1 MTQFTAQISVQ
12 VQFLEEQSNVEQG
25 QFHFAYTL
33 SIKNDGEIPFQLIAR
48 EWEITDSDGNVQ
60 KIKGLGVVGQ
70 QPLLKGGQ
78 AFEYTSWATIPT
90 PVGTMKGKYFC
101 ISEDAEMFEVPI
113 PEFALNMPRI
123 LH

>member
-1 MTQFTAQISVQ
+1 MTQFSTQISVQ
-12 VQFLEEQSNVEQG
+12 VKFLEEESKPDQG
-25 QFHFAYTL
+25 QYHFAYTI

-48 EWEITDSDGNVQ
+48 QWIIIDLDGNAQ
-60 KIKGLGVVGQ
+60 EIKGLGVVGQ

-90 PVGTMKGKYFC
+90 PTGSMKGSYYC

-113 PEFALNMPRI
+113 PEFALVMQRI

>member
-1 MTQFTAQISVQ
+1 MTQFSTQISVQ
-12 VQFLEEQSNVEQG
+12 VKFLEEESKPDQG
-25 QFHFAYTL
+25 QYHFAYTI

-48 EWEITDSDGNVQ
+48 QWIIIDLDGNAQ
-60 KIKGLGVVGQ
+60 EIKGLGVVGQ

-90 PVGTMKGKYFC
+90 PTGSMKGSYYC

-113 PEFALNMPRI
+113 PEFAFVMPRI

>member
-1 MTQFTAQISVQ
+1 MTQFSAQISVQ
-12 VQFLEEQSNVEQG
+12 VQFLEEQSHPEQG

-33 SIKNDGEIPFQLIAR
+33 SIKNDGQTPSQLIAR
-48 EWEITDSDGNVQ
+48 QWVITDSEGNTQ
-60 KIKGLGVVGQ
+60 EIKGLGVVGQ

-90 PVGTMKGKYFC
+90 PLGTMKGTYYC
-101 ISEDAEMFEVPI
+101 ISDAAEMFEVPI
-113 PEFALNMPRI
+113 PEFALTMPRI

>member
-1 MTQFTAQISVQ
+1 MTQFSTQISVQ
-12 VQFLEEQSNVEQG
+12 VKFLEEESKPEQG
-25 QFHFAYTL
+25 QYHFAYTI

-48 EWEITDSDGNVQ
+48 QWIIIDSDGNSQ
-60 KIKGLGVVGQ
+60 EIKGLGVVGQ

-90 PVGTMKGKYFC
+90 PTGSMKGSYYC
-101 ISEDAEMFEVPI
+101 ISEEAEMFEVPI
-113 PEFALNMPRI
+113 PEFTLIMPRI

>member
-1 MTQFTAQISVQ
+1 MTQFSTQISVQ
-12 VQFLEEQSNVEQG
+12 VKFLEEESKPEQG
-25 QFHFAYTL
+25 QYHFAYTI

-48 EWEITDSDGNVQ
+48 QWIIIDSDGNTQ
-60 KIKGLGVVGQ
+60 QIKGLGVVGQ

-90 PVGTMKGKYFC
+90 PTGSMKGSYYC
-101 ISEDAEMFEVPI
+101 ISEEAEMFEVPI
-113 PEFALNMPRI
+113 PEFTLIMPRI

>member
-1 MTQFTAQISVQ
+1 MTQFSAQISVQ

-48 EWEITDSDGNVQ
+48 EWVITDSDGNVQ

-113 PEFALNMPRI
+113 PEFSLTMPRI

>member
-1 MTQFTAQISVQ
+1 MTQFSTQISVQ
-12 VQFLEEQSNVEQG
+12 VKFLEEESKPDHG
-25 QFHFAYTL
+25 QYHFAYTI

-48 EWEITDSDGNVQ
+48 QWIIIDLDGNAQ
-60 KIKGLGVVGQ
+60 EIKGLGVVVQ

-90 PVGTMKGKYFC
+90 PTGSMKGSYYC

-113 PEFALNMPRI
+113 PEFALVMPRI

>member
-1 MTQFTAQISVQ
+1 MTQFSTQISVH
-12 VQFLEEQSNVEQG
+12 VKFMEEESKPEQG
-25 QFHFAYTL
+25 LYHFAYTI

-48 EWEITDSDGNVQ
+48 QWIIVDSDGNAQ
-60 KIKGLGVVGQ
+60 EIKGLGVVGQ

-90 PVGTMKGKYFC
+90 PTGSMKGSYYC

-113 PEFALNMPRI
+113 PEFALVMPRI

>member
-1 MTQFTAQISVQ
+1 MTQFSAQISVQ

-48 EWEITDSDGNVQ
+48 EWVITDSDGNVQ
-60 KIKGLGVVGQ
+60 QIKGLGVVGQ

-78 AFEYTSWATIPT
+78 AFEYTIWATIPT

>member
-1 MTQFTAQISVQ
+1 MTQFSTQISVQ
-12 VQFLEEQSNVEQG
+12 VKFLEEESKPDQG
-25 QFHFAYTL
+25 QYHFAYTI

-48 EWEITDSDGNVQ
+48 QWIIIDLDGNAQ
-60 KIKGLGVVGQ
+60 EIKGLGVVGQ

-90 PVGTMKGKYFC
+90 PTGSMKGSYYC

-113 PEFALNMPRI
+113 PEFALVMPRI

>member
-1 MTQFTAQISVQ
+1 MTQFSTQISVQ
-12 VQFLEEQSNVEQG
+12 VKFLEEESKPEQG
-25 QFHFAYTL
+25 QYHFAYTI

-48 EWEITDSDGNVQ
+48 HWIIIDSDGNTQ
-60 KIKGLGVVGQ
+60 QIKGLGVVGQ

-90 PVGTMKGKYFC
+90 PTGSMKGSYYC
-101 ISEDAEMFEVPI
+101 ISEEAEMFEVPI
-113 PEFALNMPRI
+113 PEFTLIMPRI

>member
-48 EWEITDSDGNVQ
+48 EWEITDSDGNLQ